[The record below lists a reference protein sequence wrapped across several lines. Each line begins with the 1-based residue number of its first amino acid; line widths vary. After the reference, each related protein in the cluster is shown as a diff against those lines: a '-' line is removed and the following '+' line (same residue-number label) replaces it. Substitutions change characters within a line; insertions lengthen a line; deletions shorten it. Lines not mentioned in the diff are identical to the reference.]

1 MVASRASLRLTLL
14 HPQQTPFVRRHGKE
28 RPAIHVAVMF
38 DRAGSTILPPFR
50 AALGTPLDGLR
61 RLDRNNFDT
70 FDTFPLTIDL

>member
-1 MVASRASLRLTLL
+1 
-14 HPQQTPFVRRHGKE
+14 
-28 RPAIHVAVMF
+28 MF